1 MNWQAVRFDWNQAR
15 AFLATAD
22 EGSLS
27 AAARALGL
35 TQPTLGRQ
43 VAALEAELG
52 VTLFE
57 RVGRSLSLTRS
68 GIDLLEHFRA
78 MGEAAGRIS
87 LAASGQSQAIEGQV
101 RVTASDMVATY
112 HLPPMLKRLRE
123 VAPGIEIEIVASNE
137 VRDLRRR
144 EADIAIRHVRPE
156 QPDLTARLVAET
168 TAHLFASTEYLD
180 RHGRPR
186 TPRDLSDADFVGPE
200 QPERFLPEW
209 NALGLSLTPDNFKI
223 TTSSGTVGVELVRRG
238 FGIAPLPK
246 DVAMIAPEL
255 ECVLPELDPIPMPIW
270 LVTHR
275 ELHTSRRIRLVFD
288 LLAEALAG
296 HLGSGAAPDGGR
308 GPANPRVAGGA

>member
-1 MNWQAVRFDWNQAR
+1 MNWQAIRFDWNQAR
-15 AFLATAD
+15 AFLATAE

-68 GIDLLEHFRA
+68 GIDLLEHFRV
-78 MGEAAGRIS
+78 MGEAAARIS

-101 RVTASDMVATY
+101 RITATDMVATY
-112 HLPPMLKRLRE
+112 HLPPILKRLRE

-144 EADIAIRHVRPE
+144 EADIAVRHVRPE
-156 QPDLTARLVAET
+156 QPDLIARRVAET
-168 TAHLFASTEYLD
+168 TAHLYASSEYLD
-180 RHGRPR
+180 RRGRPQC
-186 TPRDLSDADFVGPE
+186 PSGLADADFIGPE
-200 QPERFLPEW
+200 QPERLLAQL
-209 NALGLSLTPDNFKI
+209 NALGLSLTGENFKL
-223 TTSSGTVGVELVRRG
+223 TTSSGPVILELVRRG
-238 FGIAPLPK
+238 LGISFLPG
-246 DVAMIAPEL
+246 DWAALAPEL
-255 ECVLPELDPIPMPIW
+255 ECVLPQLEPISVPVW

-275 ELHTSRRIRLVFD
+275 ELHTSRRIRVVFD
-288 LLAEALAG
+288 LLAEELAR
-296 HLGSGAAPDGGR
+296 LGSSAAPDGGR
-308 GPANPRVAGGA
+308 GPTNPPVAGEA

>member
-1 MNWQAVRFDWNQAR
+1 MNWQLVRFDWNQAR

-27 AAARALGL
+27 AAARAVGL

-57 RVGRSLSLTRS
+57 RDGRSLSLTRS

-101 RVTASDMVATY
+101 RITATDMVATY
-112 HLPPMLKRLRE
+112 HLPSMLKRLRE
-123 VAPGIEIEIVASNE
+123 VAPGIEVEIVASNE

-156 QPDLTARLVAET
+156 QPDLIARRVAET
-168 TAHLFASTEYLD
+168 TAHLYASSAYLA
-180 RHGRPR
+180 RCGRPQC
-186 TPRDLSDADFVGPE
+186 PSDLADADFIGPE
-200 QPERFLPEW
+200 DAERFLLDL
-209 NALGLSLTPDNFKI
+209 NALGLSLTRDNFKL
-223 TTSSGTVGVELVRRG
+223 TTSSGTVILELVRQG
-238 FGIAPLPK
+238 LGISFVPRDWAAL
-246 DVAMIAPEL
+246 APEL
-255 ECVLPELDPIPMPIW
+255 ECVLPQLEPIPVPVW

-288 LLAEALAG
+288 LLAEGLAG
-296 HLGSGAAPDGGR
+296 LVGSGAAPVGGR
-308 GPANPRVAGGA
+308 APTNPRVTAGA

>member
-156 QPDLTARLVAET
+156 QPDLIARRVGET
-168 TAHLFASTEYLD
+168 TAHLYASVEYLD
-180 RHGRPR
+180 RHGRPQS
-186 TPRDLSDADFVGPE
+186 PRDLSDADFVGPE

-223 TTSSGTVGVELVRRG
+223 TTSSGTVVVELVRRG

-308 GPANPRVAGGA
+308 GPTNPRVAGEA